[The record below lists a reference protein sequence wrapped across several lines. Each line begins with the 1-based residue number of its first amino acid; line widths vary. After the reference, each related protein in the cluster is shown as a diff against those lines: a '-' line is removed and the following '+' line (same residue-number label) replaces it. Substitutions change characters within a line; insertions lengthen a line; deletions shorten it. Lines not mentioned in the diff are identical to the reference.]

1 MELTEAIKHCHE
13 KAEELKAKVPYRI
26 FGDEWTQEDK
36 ECMECAKE
44 HEQLADW
51 LTELK
56 HLREVRALL
65 KEKIADTDFD
75 FGDYYD
81 NTQLIINKIF
91 DVIDKVYD
99 EVLYDAKHSKENDNE
114 TNN

>member
-1 MELTEAIKHCHE
+1 MINNLDEAIAHAKE
-13 KAEELKAKVPYRI
+13 VAEEKRKLYEQA
-26 FGDEWTQEDK
+26 
-36 ECMECAKE
+36 CAYNLPSEVFCDCANE

-65 KEKIADTDFD
+65 KQKIADTDFD

-81 NTQLIINKIF
+81 NTQVIINKIF

-114 TNN
+114 TDN